1 MSSVHT
7 DARNGPRLFNRIAV
21 LRAERQLSRSDLAS
35 ALDISYQ
42 TVGYLE
48 RGEFNPSLELAF
60 RISEF
65 FGVPIEAIFSRTAFT
80 PMSTHLY
87 GKNREKEDAIHE

>member
-1 MSSVHT
+1 MPAARG
-7 DARNGPRLFNRIAV
+7 DARNGQRLFNRIPV
-21 LRAERQLSRSDLAS
+21 LRAERQLSRSDLAE

-60 RISEF
+60 RVSEF
-65 FGVPIEAIFSRTAFT
+65 FGVPLEAVFSRTPFA
-80 PMSTHLY
+80 PMSSQLY
-87 GKNREKEDAIHE
+87 QKKRTEDRIHES

>member
-1 MSSVHT
+1 MPSGRS
-7 DARNGPRLFNRIAV
+7 DARNGSRLFNRIAV

-48 RGEFNPSLELAF
+48 RAEFNPSLELAF
-60 RISEF
+60 RISEH
-65 FGVPIEAIFSRTAFT
+65 FGVPIEAIFSRTPFT

-87 GKNREKEDAIHE
+87 GKSLDKEDKTHE